1 MCKYV
6 INTKTHTLHLTNGCR
21 YAKGCENLSNYK
33 FYATEEQ
40 VIAEFQNHFKH
51 CKLCFG
57 GR

>member
-40 VIAEFQNHFKH
+40 VISEFQNHFKH
-51 CKLCFG
+51 CKLCF
-57 GR
+57 